1 MRLHLCAINN
11 NKKNNMK
18 FLVSILIGIMLF
30 ISNAIIA
37 QNNTTITA
45 TVVNVTSDSGK
56 VGFALYDK
64 INFRMKPI
72 QGKESKIVDGK
83 STVIFENVA
92 AGEYAVICYHDK
104 NDNDKMDFQSNGMP
118 LEAYGASNNVMNFAP
133 PRFDDAKFT
142 VIDKNVSLEIKF

>member
-56 VGFALYDK
+56 VGFVLYDK

-72 QGKESKIVDGK
+72 QGVKSKIVDGK
-83 STVIFENVA
+83 STVIFKNVA

-104 NDNDKMDFQSNGMP
+104 NDNDKMDFQPNGMP
-118 LEAYGASNNVMNFAP
+118 LEAYGASNNVMNFGP
-133 PRFDDAKFT
+133 PIFEAAKFI
-142 VIDKNVSLEIKF
+142 VSDKNVSLKIKF